1 MFTKTLRLARFLLML
16 ASSLYSVFEE
26 SNCLVDRH
34 QRITPG
40 LSANPS
46 LPDYGRV
53 ARLRTES
60 CWNDCLKE
68 EPQNRRTIRPCV
80 PSHVACVCELQA
92 VEDDCLT
99 GGENDRS
106 DLVSHGQY
114 ARCYGGAATI
124 RLKRTDNESRNRKV
138 SIGTA
143 RSRSLCQHQGGVGL
157 ASILW

>member
-1 MFTKTLRLARFLLML
+1 MFNKGKFYNLAKDLRETLRCKQETAEYLA
-16 ASSLYSVFEE
+16 ALYQWAEE
-26 SNCLVDRH
+26 
-34 QRITPG
+34 G
-40 LSANPS
+40 LSN
-46 LPDYGRV
+46 
-53 ARLRTES
+53 ES
-60 CWNDCLKE
+60 Y
-68 EPQNRRTIRPCV
+68 
-80 PSHVACVCELQA
+80 VCELQA

-143 RSRSLCQHQGGVGL
+143 RNRSLCQHQSGAGL
-157 ASILW
+157 ALILW